1 MEGLRARG
9 FKTTAM
15 ALADDSYPIDAP
27 ELREI
32 DKLAIVLGSEGDGLR
47 DETVAACD
55 YTVKIPMFHD
65 VDSLN
70 VAAASA
76 DNTKPGANGG
86 DSFSDGTCD
95 WTYIVR
101 LVRSSPCDCSL
112 RVTSKVDKT
121 AANDEE
127 WRRGGD
133 GAEDSARDPHE
144 QGKRVKAAVSNDEEE
159 ETEPETQ
166 LEALMNRGNDI
177 RMLRQLALAND
188 EELRRQPA
196 LDESDSGEEK
206 KDSDDI
212 FDDRIH
218 TLETG
223 ERVLDSTYLDHW
235 RYHETR
241 STSTPSAWTS
251 AADETR
257 QGGAAPTSWWS
268 RASARRVVRLGR
280 GPSPRSPSPA
290 RARERRSVE

>member
-1 MEGLRARG
+1 
-9 FKTTAM
+9 
-15 ALADDSYPIDAP
+15 
-27 ELREI
+27 
-32 DKLAIVLGSEGDGLR
+32 
-47 DETVAACD
+47 
-55 YTVKIPMFHD
+55 
-65 VDSLN
+65 
-70 VAAASA
+70 
-76 DNTKPGANGG
+76 
-86 DSFSDGTCD
+86 
-95 WTYIVR
+95 
-101 LVRSSPCDCSL
+101 
-112 RVTSKVDKT
+112 
-121 AANDEE
+121 
-127 WRRGGD
+127 
-133 GAEDSARDPHE
+133 
-144 QGKRVKAAVSNDEEE
+144 
-159 ETEPETQ
+159 
-166 LEALMNRGNDI
+166 MNRGNDI